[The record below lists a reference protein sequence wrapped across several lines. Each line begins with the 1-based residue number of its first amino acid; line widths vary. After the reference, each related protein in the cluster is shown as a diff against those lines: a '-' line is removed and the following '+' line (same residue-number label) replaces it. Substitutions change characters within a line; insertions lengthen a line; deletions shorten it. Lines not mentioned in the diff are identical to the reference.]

1 MARRKQVFEAPGED
15 EDMPLP
21 IEESPWHFGRC
32 TYIPSE
38 HWEVIIEF
46 AKDKMPSFGELLEEA
61 SYLEADYSDGNWTK
75 WNNQKTQKLKD
86 GLKQLCVLISQSEPL
101 TPEVTEEILEN
112 HPPEA
117 HIKMIKAVIAVICE
131 SQRMNQLFDSYVD
144 S

>member
-61 SYLEADYSDGNWTK
+61 SYLDGDFSNWTDE
-75 WNNQKTQKLKD
+75 KTHKLHE
-86 GLKQLCVLISQSEPL
+86 GLKQLCQLIIESEPL
-101 TPEVTEEILEN
+101 TPEITNEILED
-112 HPPEA
+112 HPPED
-117 HIKMIKAVIAVICE
+117 HVDMIKAVIAVISE
-131 SQRMNQLFDSYVD
+131 SQRMNQMFDAYVD